1 MKNYIKFL
9 IIIILLFYLAS
20 QTGQACTTFSL
31 AHDGQQVFGKNYDWH
46 LDRGLMI
53 INKRGVLKKAMPG
66 TQKAPGRYASGHQN
80 MAA

>member
-1 MKNYIKFL
+1 MKNYKRFL
-9 IIIILLFYLAS
+9 IINVLVFSLAS

-53 INKRGVLKKAMPG
+53 INNEVC
-66 TQKAPGRYASGHQN
+66 
-80 MAA
+80 